1 MSRILCISDTHYPF
15 SVEGFENFAYKM
27 YQKYKCDT
35 VVHLGDLVDNHAID
49 SHHEPE
55 PDAKD
60 ANTEL
65 DEAIAKARKLYK
77 LFPKVKLVLGNH
89 DLRILKAAAKAK
101 LTSRMVVPFRDLLQ
115 LPKGWE
121 VADEYVIDDVKYV
134 HIPYGSGAIAQRTTA
149 EKEMQSVVHGHLHS
163 FSGISYIANSNT
175 LVWGMNV
182 GCGID
187 RTAYSM
193 RYGSQM
199 KNKPT
204 ISCGIVIDGMPY
216 IEIMKLGSKFVR
228 KTTK

>member
-1 MSRILCISDTHYPF
+1 MKVLVFSDTHYPF
-15 SVEGFENFAYKM
+15 SIAGFETFLAKIYK
-27 YQKYKCDT
+27 KYSCDT
-35 VVHLGDLVDNHAID
+35 VVCCGDLVDNHAVD

-65 DEAIAKARKLYK
+65 DEAIDKAKILFK

-89 DLRILKAAAKAK
+89 DQRILRAAAKAK
-101 LTSRMVVPFRDLLQ
+101 LTSRMIVPFKDLLQ

-121 VADEYVIDDVKYV
+121 VLDEVEIDGVRYV
-134 HIPYGSGAIAQRTTA
+134 HGEGYSGAMAQRTMA
-149 EKEMQSVVHGHLHS
+149 EKEMQNCVHGHLHS
-163 FSGISYIANSNT
+163 FAGISYIANSNT

-187 RTAYSM
+187 RKAYSM
-193 RYGSQM
+193 RYGKNM

-204 ISCGIVIDGMPY
+204 IGCGVVVNGVPY
-216 IEIMKLGSKFVR
+216 YEVMDLGNKLTKR
-228 KTTK
+228 K